1 MDTNPGSSSSIFFFR
16 VGASSPFSQGH
27 PGSVELI
34 EREVK
39 GSFWI
44 GGIHGDGH
52 CMGER
57 SVEDDF
63 TRWEDDGVSRKC

>member
-1 MDTNPGSSSSIFFFR
+1 M
-16 VGASSPFSQGH
+16 
-27 PGSVELI
+27 ELI